1 LIDQIFIHEQ
11 LGISNEGTFYEAKIA
26 LKRITSPHA
35 FAENQQWSVVHM
47 KKKFHAIFAAILQ
60 FF

>member
-11 LGISNEGTFYEAKIA
+11 LGISNEGTFYEAKTA

-47 KKKFHAIFAAILQ
+47 KK
-60 FF
+60 